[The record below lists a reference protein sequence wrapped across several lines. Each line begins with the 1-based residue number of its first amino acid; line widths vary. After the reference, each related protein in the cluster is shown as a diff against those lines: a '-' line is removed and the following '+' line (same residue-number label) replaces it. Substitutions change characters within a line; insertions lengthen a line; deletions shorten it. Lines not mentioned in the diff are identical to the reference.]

1 MIGPRTHRVVWWGL
15 VLMTVVSLALSLA
28 AGRGFKKEDVVIIAF
43 LGYAVVGA
51 VIARQR
57 PQAGIGWVFLLIG
70 LMTGMAGL
78 SDAGVQASLAAGAP
92 VAWWGVLAAWYSGWF
107 WYPLIMLATTFTFL
121 LFPNGL
127 PSPRWRP
134 VFWAA
139 VVSTATATVY
149 AALSPTL
156 ELDDRPRNEAVLE
169 VPNPISPD
177 FLAGSAG
184 SQDEG
189 GWLLAAIWISLA
201 CGVAAVA
208 STVWRTWRASGTE
221 RLQMRLFAF
230 SIVVVLL
237 VIVVSEVFPAFSD
250 SLLGNATFTLALT
263 GIPVACGVAILRYR
277 LYDIDRIIGR
287 TTTYAIVTGLLLA
300 VYFVVVTLVAQ
311 LLPKQSS
318 SFAVA
323 AATLAAAALF
333 RPVHSRVQSFVD
345 RRFNRSRY
353 DAQRTIEAFAG
364 RLRDEVTPDAV
375 TADLLAVLQT
385 TVQPSGAALWL
396 KAGAP

>member
-92 VAWWGVLAAWYSGWF
+92 VAWWGVLAAWYSSWF

-156 ELDDRPRNEAVLE
+156 ELDDRPRNETVLE

-189 GWLLAAIWISLA
+189 GWLLAAIWIALA

-230 SIVVVLL
+230 SIVVVIL
-237 VIVVSEVFPAFSD
+237 VIVVRTFPAFSD

-287 TTTYAIVTGLLLA
+287 TTTYAIVTGLLIG
-300 VYFVVVTLVAQ
+300 VYAFVVTSVTR
-311 LLPKQSS
+311 LLPGTSTL
-318 SFAVA
+318 AVA
-323 AATLAAAALF
+323 AATLAAAAVF
-333 RPVHSRVQSFVD
+333 RPALSRVQAFVD

-353 DAQRTIEAFAG
+353 DAQRTVEAFAG